1 MFRTRRVQVTDT
13 QSKGQQEI
21 RKELDL
27 TNLEDLSEYI

>member
-13 QSKGQQEI
+13 QSKEQQEI

>member
-13 QSKGQQEI
+13 QNKEQQEI

-27 TNLEDLSEYI
+27 TNSEDLSEYI

>member
-13 QSKGQQEI
+13 QNKEQQEI